1 MVLVTIVVR
10 GLPNDHH
17 IQQSLDTGG
26 PSSQRQYH
34 IPTEEG
40 WIDPRINGGQF
51 LDVCSL
57 SSLAQVRYKYLV
69 PIVYN
74 QDSRGALE
82 YHYICTF
89 RSFHFDGLWD
99 PLLCQVSNTFLVYD
113 VFLTLFTYRSLG
125 YSEECLGLH
134 DG

>member
-10 GLPNDHH
+10 GLPNDLH
-17 IQQSLDTGG
+17 IQQSLDISG

-51 LDVCSL
+51 LDVRSL
-57 SSLAQVRYKYLV
+57 SSLAQVGYKYLV

-74 QDSRGALE
+74 
-82 YHYICTF
+82 
-89 RSFHFDGLWD
+89 
-99 PLLCQVSNTFLVYD
+99 
-113 VFLTLFTYRSLG
+113 
-125 YSEECLGLH
+125 
-134 DG
+134 